1 MARPPVRVVKQP
13 YAVARPLT
21 NAEVM
26 VGLGASEYAMA
37 RPPARVANQPYATA
51 RPPTN
56 QEVMAKLLV
65 PAEVMVGR
73 ARPSM

>member
-1 MARPPVRVVKQP
+1 MRVVKQP

-37 RPPARVANQPYATA
+37 RPPARVVKQPYAVA
-51 RPPTN
+51 RPLTN
-56 QEVMAKLLV
+56 AEVIAKLPV
-65 PAEVMVGR
+65 SAEVMTSR

>member
-37 RPPARVANQPYATA
+37 RPPARVVKQPYAVA
-51 RPPTN
+51 RPLTN
-56 QEVMAKLLV
+56 AEVIAKLPV
-65 PAEVMVGR
+65 SAEVMTSR

>member
-1 MARPPVRVVKQP
+1 MARPPARVVKQP

-37 RPPARVANQPYATA
+37 RPPARVANQPYVMT

-56 QEVMAKLLV
+56 
-65 PAEVMVGR
+65 
-73 ARPSM
+73 